1 MANADQIRAL
11 LKSHIS
17 QDDDQFYTVML
28 QVAANEAQKGHRQ
41 FAIELKDIIDK
52 YKNAPERII
61 TSKGPIPIA
70 QPKGELSSL
79 LSVSYPVIRM
89 ADMVTSDTTVNRLK
103 KVLKENRHIS
113 KIKSYGLDSRR
124 KLLLVGPPGCGK
136 TMSASIIAGE
146 LGIPLFSIRLDGLLN
161 KFLGETNQ
169 KLRLVFDAIKETRG
183 VFLFD
188 EFDSLGSNRA
198 FLNDVGEIKRVLNS
212 FLIFLE
218 QDNSNSIIVAATN
231 FPESLDKALF
241 RRFDDIIDFELPNQ
255 TQIRELISKRLET
268 KIIKT
273 TGINTLLKNMVGLN
287 YGEIAAICNDIKK
300 ELLLE
305 GESSIDKERVLTLVK
320 EKSIY
325 KQK

>member
-17 QDDDQFYTVML
+17 QDDEQFYTVML

-41 FAIELKDIIDK
+41 FAIELKNIIDK

-61 TSKGPIPIA
+61 ASKSPIPIT

-79 LSVSYPVIRM
+79 LTVSYPVNRM
-89 ADMVTSDTTVNRLK
+89 ADIVTSDTTKNRIL
-103 KVLKENRHIS
+103 KVLKENRNIS
-113 KIKSYGLDSRR
+113 KIKSHGLDSRR

-136 TMSASIIAGE
+136 TISASIIAGE

-169 KLRLVFDAIKETRG
+169 KLRLVFEAINETRG

-212 FLIFLE
+212 FLLFLE
-218 QDNSNSIIVAATN
+218 QDKSNSIIIAATN

-241 RRFDDIIDFELPNQ
+241 RRFDDIINFELPNQ
-255 TQIRELISKRLET
+255 SQIKQLISKRLE
-268 KIIKT
+268 KDVIKL
-273 TGINTLLKNMVGLN
+273 TGINTLTKNMMGLN
-287 YGEIAAICNDIKK
+287 YGEITAICNDIYK
-300 ELLLE
+300 ERILE
-305 GESSIDKERVLTLVK
+305 GENSINKEKVLGLIK